1 MLRYFNAMRLF
12 CTDIYQ
18 NHSIIRFLRFI
29 LAIPYQLIAIMTD
42 FIMEDIFLKK
52 RYCVYVGIVR
62 HFTIISAFTIQ
73 NDVGKMEEYFAHKGQ
88 LPEAC
93 ADE

>member
-18 NHSIIRFLRFI
+18 NHSIIRFLRLI
-29 LAIPYQLIAIMTD
+29 LVIPDHLMDLMTD
-42 FIMEDIFLKK
+42 FIMKDKFLKK
-52 RYCVYVGIVR
+52 RYCVYAGIVR

-73 NDVGKMEEYFAHKGQ
+73 NDVGKMEEYFAHKG
-88 LPEAC
+88 
-93 ADE
+93 